1 LSGRFYNRCIL
12 GDSGPAPAGHTS
24 TTNNYAD
31 NFTKYMLQ
39 INMASEFRQMH
50 LFVTSSRDPLRAA
63 DAQHRPRK
71 QDVDAPSV
79 EMTLT
84 SPPF

>member
-1 LSGRFYNRCIL
+1 M
-12 GDSGPAPAGHTS
+12 
-24 TTNNYAD
+24 NNYAD
-31 NFTKYMLQ
+31 NFTKYMLH

-50 LFVTSSRDPLRAA
+50 LFVTGSRDPLRAA